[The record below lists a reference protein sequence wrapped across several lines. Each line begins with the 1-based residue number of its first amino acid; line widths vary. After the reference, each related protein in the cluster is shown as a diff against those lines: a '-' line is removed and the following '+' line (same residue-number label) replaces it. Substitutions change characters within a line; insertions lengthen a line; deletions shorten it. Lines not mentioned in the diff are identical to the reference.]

1 MTGAPAGIGR
11 LNGELAANGRQQA
24 AGQLPAW
31 KAVSA
36 GRQSAGAGAGSGDT
50 GSDGTGSDGTGS
62 VDGAE
67 LGRWRW
73 RRGRARVRA
82 RASASR
88 APPWA
93 SARRPGPCPGAAR
106 GARASAAEAS
116 CRRTTTRPRRTPART
131 RLSRSERCER
141 PTRMPARR
149 TLEPGMPVTRKLTRS
164 EPAAF
169 GAYTASRASAVPR
182 WATVAM
188 TVRAAMRA
196 TVSGRRG
203 KTGRHLRVCVVAP
216 LGWSSFGGPAD
227 S

>member
-1 MTGAPAGIGR
+1 M
-11 LNGELAANGRQQA
+11 LAANGRQQA

-62 VDGAE
+62 VDGA
-67 LGRWRW
+67 GS
-73 RRGRARVRA
+73 GAGAGVGA
-82 RASASR
+82 GAGS
-88 APPWA
+88 
-93 SARRPGPCPGAAR
+93 GFGFPGAAV
-106 GARASAAEAS
+106 GFRAAS
-116 CRRTTTRPRRTPART
+116 GPVPRRSTRRTRLGRRSECRRTTTRPRRTPART

-141 PTRMPARR
+141 PARMPARR

-164 EPAAF
+164 ELAAF

-196 TVSGRRG
+196 IVSGRRG